1 MVLLTGIVL
10 CEDEAAR
17 VKYVKTQH
25 SFVLE
30 NPIVLYKKVTIKGGQ
45 KRHKRKKGVS
55 GILLEDSRA
64 RVLAGILSHRDV
76 LSDEKIAT
84 WFRSL

>member
-1 MVLLTGIVL
+1 MNTLSLGVVLVLLTGIVL

-30 NPIVLYKKVTIKGGQ
+30 NPIRALQESNYKGRPKA
-45 KRHKRKKGVS
+45 S
-55 GILLEDSRA
+55 
-64 RVLAGILSHRDV
+64 
-76 LSDEKIAT
+76 
-84 WFRSL
+84 